1 MAETL
6 EDKII
11 RLTGAS
17 HVINTHELQALWSN
31 YGSIRRYEMDG
42 GKHTHVIVKN
52 VSLPDE
58 DSHPRGWNT
67 KLSHLRKVH
76 SYKVETQWYRE
87 YSELCDHNNR
97 VPQYFGSEQSD
108 HETLI
113 LLEDLDDSG
122 FPKRLEHATLEQMD
136 TCLRWLAYFHARF
149 MGYAPANLWPCG
161 TYWHLNTRPDELE
174 ALEDKP
180 LKEAAP
186 KIDEVLTNCPF
197 QTLVHGDAKLANFCF
212 SENGLSVAAVDFQ
225 YVGGGCG
232 MKDVAYFIGSC
243 LSENDCERDT
253 ERLLNSYFHHLKR
266 AMSYYSLDLDSEQ
279 IETSWRPLFAYAWA
293 DFHRFVKGWSP
304 DHWKIH
310 SFSERITKS
319 VIEELSSQ

>member
-149 MGYAPANLWPCG
+149 MGCAPNSLWPCG
-161 TYWHLNTRPDELE
+161 TYWHLNTRPDELA
-174 ALEDKP
+174 ALADQA

-197 QTLVHGDAKLANFCF
+197 QTLLHGDAKLANFCF

-243 LSENDCERDT
+243 LSENDCQQYSGN
-253 ERLLNSYFHHLKR
+253 LLDSYFSHLKQ
-266 AMSYYSLDLDSEQ
+266 AISYYSIEVESEQ
-279 IETSWRPLFAYAWA
+279 VETSWRPLFAYAWA